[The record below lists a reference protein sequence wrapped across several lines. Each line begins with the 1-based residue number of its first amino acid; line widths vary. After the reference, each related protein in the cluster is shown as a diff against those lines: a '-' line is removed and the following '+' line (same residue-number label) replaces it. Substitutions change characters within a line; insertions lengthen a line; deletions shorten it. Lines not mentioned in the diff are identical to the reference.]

1 MTLRVVRP
9 LHRGI
14 GAPLTSSTSVQTEN
28 AIAALRR
35 RRNLEI
41 MTVLGS
47 GAVGVASLIAF
58 ARGRFVLGYS
68 LAAGSALVSA
78 LVTILRV
85 SSEYDRQVAAISAPE
100 GETL

>member
-9 LHRGI
+9 LRVSL
-14 GAPLTSSTSVQTEN
+14 GAPPSTQAES

-41 MTVLGS
+41 ATVLGS
-47 GAVGVASLIAF
+47 GAVGVASLVAF
-58 ARGRFVLGYS
+58 ARGRFVLGYT

-85 SSEYDRQVAAISAPE
+85 SSEYDRQVAAVKATEGTSAP
-100 GETL
+100 